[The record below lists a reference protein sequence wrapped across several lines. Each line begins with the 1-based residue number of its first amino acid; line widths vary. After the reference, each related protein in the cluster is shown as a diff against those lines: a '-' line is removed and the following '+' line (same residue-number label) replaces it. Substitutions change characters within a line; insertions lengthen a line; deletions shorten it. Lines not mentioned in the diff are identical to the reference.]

1 MILTAGYALALA
13 LRRSLPAGAVIG
25 AIVALHL
32 IFLLAP
38 PLLSSDVFSYVAYG
52 RLGTV
57 HDVSPYLHGPA
68 AAPLDPVLRY
78 VGGLWTHTPSA
89 YGPLFTIGSY
99 GLIALGTG
107 AALWG
112 FKALAAIAGLAVV
125 ALVWR
130 TAQARGRDPV
140 TAAAVVGLNPILLV
154 YAVGGGHNDLL
165 MLALTMLGVL
175 LACSA
180 RDAAGAVSVVG
191 AAAVKASSIVVLPFM
206 VLGAQRRG
214 RALVGGLAA
223 AVGVSI
229 LGLSVFG
236 DTAFGFASVLAHSHL
251 LTSTS
256 PASDLTALLGPIPH
270 LRALGVVAFVIGL
283 CGLLCAVWRGMDWV
297 SGAGWALLLV
307 AASSGSLYGWYTIWP
322 LPLAALSRDR
332 RLLAATLFLQAVFV
346 AHLIPAAVA

>member
-1 MILTAGYALALA
+1 
-13 LRRSLPAGAVIG
+13 VIG

-57 HDVSPYLHGPA
+57 YDISPYLHGPA
-68 AAPLDPVLRY
+68 SAPHDPVLRY
-78 VGGLWTHTPSA
+78 VGGLWSHTPSA

-99 GLIALGTG
+99 GLVALGTG

-112 FKALAAIAGLAVV
+112 FKALAATAGLSVV

-140 TAAAVVGLNPILLV
+140 MAAAVVGLNPILLV

-180 RDAAGAVSVVG
+180 RSAAGAVSVVA

-206 VLGAQRRG
+206 VLGAPRRRG
-214 RALVGGLAA
+214 RALAGGLGAA
-223 AVGVSI
+223 LGFSI
-229 LGLSVFG
+229 LGVAVFG
-236 DTAFGFASVLAHSHL
+236 GSAFGFVSVLAHSRL
-251 LTSTS
+251 VTSTS

-270 LRALGVVAFVIGL
+270 LRAVGVVAAVIAL

-307 AASSGSLYGWYTIWP
+307 AASSGALYGWYTIWP
-322 LPLAALSRDR
+322 LPFAALSRDR

-346 AHLIPAAVA
+346 AHLVPEAVA